1 MLHRSVAILPL
12 VALAACGR
20 TESPAADSARPQID
34 TPIAPAATPVRA
46 DSAPSER
53 AAAKWVVTPKGVGP
67 VLAGTSIAALS
78 DALGERLRAEYA
90 PGASCG
96 YVRASALPRGVIVM
110 VDRDTVVR
118 VDVRTGDLRTAE
130 GVGIGDS
137 EADVLKRYE
146 GRVRVTPGKYT
157 GPAGHDLTVTAP
169 PDTLHRIVFETAGQ
183 KVVQYRAGR
192 RAAVDLVEG
201 CA

>member
-1 MLHRSVAILPL
+1 MLRRSVAVFAL
-12 VALAACGR
+12 VPLAACG
-20 TESPAADSARPQID
+20 EKAAPVTDSARAQAG
-34 TPIAPAATPVRA
+34 TSAAVATPARTDNA
-46 DSAPSER
+46 SSDR
-53 AAAKWVVTPKGVGP
+53 AAAKWVVTPQGVGP

-78 DALGERLRAEYA
+78 TVLGERLRAEYA

-96 YVRASALPRGVIVM
+96 YVRATTLPRGVVVM
-110 VDRDTVVR
+110 VDHDTVVR
-118 VDVRTGDLRTAE
+118 VDMRMGDVRTAE
-130 GVGIGDS
+130 GAGIGDS
-137 EADVLKRYE
+137 ETDVLKRYA

-169 PDTLHRIVFETAGQ
+169 PDTLHRIVFETVGQ
-183 KVVQYRAGR
+183 RVVHYRAGR